1 MCACRVV
8 YGMFTLKINLYMYFS
23 LLIID
28 LALIQILPEA
38 MFVRNIE
45 CVSDSLWTMCWTAVQ
60 QFNEYLNQL
69 WGNKFLLKNNS
80 NLVKSSWA
88 NLKNNPLNI
97 FIKRPIC
104 FLITKIK
111 KIIKI
116 ISWFWFT
123 AWIMFCNE
131 HLSSV

>member
-1 MCACRVV
+1 
-8 YGMFTLKINLYMYFS
+8 MYFS

-60 QFNEYLNQL
+60 QFYEYLNQL

-88 NLKNNPLNI
+88 KKSSSLKSEKQSAQYIYKETN
-97 FIKRPIC
+97 
-104 FLITKIK
+104 
-111 KIIKI
+111 
-116 ISWFWFT
+116 
-123 AWIMFCNE
+123 MF
-131 HLSSV
+131 SDY